1 MRVGTFF
8 VFASLGLTWFL
19 RILILGGVIVLSKF
33 SNTITYNLRTTLDAS
48 GINKLQGEL
57 AAVSTKIQQ
66 LGDKKI
72 LDGKDVDTAISQI
85 NKVGTALSKSM
96 NPKTGLLNISDFQ
109 KELNGL
115 SLSSLEK
122 SMSRAGV
129 AGNKAFGEIISQVGK
144 MDTSTRSISN
154 FADKIANTFGNTVR
168 WSVTAGLVQTMQNNL
183 GRAVE
188 YVKDLDTSL
197 NNIRIV
203 TGASNDEMRSFAN
216 TANDAAQK
224 LGATTTSLT
233 DAAQLYAQNGFSEED
248 YTRLAQITQKVANVT
263 QQNTATVSE
272 QVTSLME
279 GYHMS
284 IDEVENSLS
293 GMSVVAAAS
302 AADLEELA
310 TAEQKV
316 ASTASTLGVSQEQLT
331 AQIGTV
337 VSVTRQAPESVG
349 NALRTM
355 YARIADLK
363 MGDTLED
370 GVSLGKVSKQLSDI
384 GIQVL
389 DETGNLRNLGDVLE
403 ELQGK
408 WGDLSNAQQVAL
420 GTTLAGKYQLNPFMA
435 LMENSDMYQKQLDM
449 MTNSAGAL
457 DEQQAIYMDS
467 FTARLNSLQTAGEG
481 VIDSLFDPNDL
492 KPSISALTDILN
504 LIQQIVDSLGGVGTI
519 GTGLA
524 AVSTKVFSTQIGRF
538 ATRAATNFS
547 KDKAIKEVD
556 PYETVRMMGGVGEAT
571 QHETSA
577 DLVRR
582 NYGRQDTMDIEE
594 REKYNK
600 LLENT
605 VQLENQIADAK
616 KAQRDSA
623 DALQDY
629 LIKQNDIESLAAKK
643 AITKNPDG
651 SVKVDANV
659 NKYTQSLKN
668 RANLISD
675 VVEKGRNAYA
685 KIATEGYKGSGINKN
700 AGEYFLKSIQSVK
713 GYRKALEDAGLDVDE
728 LRQKLRSL
736 GEASPGE
743 EVQAQAKSVEGALEQ
758 IQQALTG
765 VQNKYEAISGLAEKA
780 GDDIGVVNQLERKL
794 GSQGEENSAFG
805 DTLDIKDRADRIA
818 TLVGSLMQLSF
829 AWQSFQS
836 LGSLWANDDLTAG
849 EKVAQTFEN
858 LLFTLPMIVS
868 SISDLRTALAGSK
881 FAESFDNL
889 IDSIKNMN
897 GVMASAREIGSEG
910 FAAIGSAIGAVVTAA
925 KEGATAILALVKPLL
940 PYLAIVGAIGVGVA
954 AFTAHAEAE
963 QKRIEAV
970 AESAERAS
978 ERLSNI
984 QSAES
989 NFQDLYDKY
998 KIGQAS
1004 SEDLSNAAE
1013 TLNGL
1018 LDDQSAK
1025 ALAAAGNWDAYAKS
1039 VSNAGKADAEK
1050 NANTIQDN
1058 VWNAERGY
1066 VEAPGLLRSG
1076 ISKSPVHF
1084 NNEEID
1090 NAYNNAGSISAA
1102 IGTNGN
1108 ATFNFV
1114 SGTTAEQ
1121 RIKDLDNM
1129 ANVFQEAIQ
1138 EAQDTLD
1145 SISDTTSDEYK
1156 QAQANLS
1163 QLQTDYGN
1171 FSTFRSQYS
1180 EQEEN
1185 LKESWDQQTQNLLAQ
1200 FQGDSKFQYSGGSID
1215 DYKAQVK
1222 EQLGSALGHDVADQ
1236 VVEGFVEGM
1245 SGNSDALAQQMGLED
1260 AEDKI
1265 REFPQE
1271 VQDAINN
1278 SELSDEQKI
1287 ALVGDLDKDSTLE
1300 HVNNAIKEI
1309 KSSGQLDSITIKTD
1323 YKDDLSEANEI
1334 ESSLGSLFDQFEQNG
1349 GFTDSEVADIIQE
1362 NPEYMAY
1369 LTKVGDQWRLN
1380 QQALNDY
1387 NQSLEQQSDIVD
1399 EAMGG
1404 TSSFKNYS
1412 DLLDSISNSESH
1424 PDDSGFDESSINGF
1438 ASASQDINNSLA
1450 NGEIGFT
1457 DYFNGISDA
1466 LNNSGALSAL
1476 DELNGAFDE
1485 TTDGL
1490 EEVASVAAT
1499 ELSDGLIQASKCF
1512 MKGETSVSDYID
1524 QLDAGLDAQ
1533 QELLKSTYDLED
1545 GTDGYVKAADDADQA
1560 TRDAADAYNDA
1571 EDAQKDLTQAAGFA
1585 DVLQDNSDLLSD
1597 YGDTLDEVFSSD
1609 KIMSD
1614 NRLPQFIDD
1623 LTNQFVSFA
1632 ASSSANMETA
1642 TQQIADATG
1651 QSQQYIGDLLTQAT
1665 SSDQAQAA
1673 SAAATLASLT
1683 GSSMSSIQALTGAAM
1698 SNVSSG
1704 ISNASQAIGSVLS
1717 ALGNAIAGF
1726 DYSIKATPHIEGG
1739 LGIRTDDK
1747 GIPTGIDL
1755 PTFGFDIHGS
1765 GGASVSNFASAL
1777 QNAGSYFTNAG
1788 NQQAA
1793 AKALDVSS
1801 YYPSGTGPGATASN
1815 GRGGGRGGSGG
1826 GGGRGG
1832 SGGGGGGKSYEPKTK
1847 DKVEDEIDRYERVN
1861 AELDTLA
1868 KQLEAV
1874 SDEQDRLAGFEMAD
1888 NMSKQIGLLQEQI
1901 KWEKEKLKIQKDE
1914 AKEYRDMLA
1923 NQYGITYDS
1932 EGHIA
1937 NYADKYKS
1945 LLNNLNGLIDQYNAD
1960 ATESGQEAL
1969 DQQIKDAQDN
1979 FDKFKDLVDKYDK
1992 LVSDS
1997 ILESEKDIQDYY
2009 DKIEDL
2015 QIEAFQK
2022 TVDSV
2027 DNIKDLQDSLIEFN
2041 AVFSGLDSDSPFR
2054 KMSTSLEKLKT
2065 YWDVN
2070 TKSVGAYYDELI
2082 SRNKEAMKSAS
2093 EQQKQNLEYQNRVL
2107 EAARK
2112 QYGKGT
2118 LEVGGTG
2125 LFDIEMANL
2134 NTMLDQI
2141 NQFEK
2146 TGTSTIFGENSGS
2159 MYEVAKDIFDS
2170 ATDLV
2175 KDYEG
2180 EIDDLHDAI
2189 LDAIDDIAD
2198 RMDERLDA
2206 FDNINDSLDHYAD
2219 IIESIQGDKS
2229 YDQLNQNSQAM
2240 ITNNEAAINELKQH
2254 IAIWQ
2259 DLLGSLKE
2267 GSEEWKSVN
2276 EKINDAQ
2283 QDILDRTKDTVD
2295 ELLEV
2300 YERGVDKILDKW
2312 TQSTGMGD
2320 DLDWMSEQW
2329 ELINRNA
2336 DYYLDDVNSAYQI
2349 QKLQGKYLDLLDNAN
2364 GLDIQ
2369 NQITDQMKQQLG
2381 YLREKDKLSEYDV
2394 QYANA
2399 QLEILQKT
2407 IALQDAERNKSQM
2420 KLKRDTQGNYS
2431 YVYKANEDNVR
2442 SAQSDLLDAQ
2452 NNAYNLSKDQMKQ
2465 TQDDSL
2471 SALQDAR
2478 DTISQIWTN
2487 ANLTLEEKTKRTQ
2500 VVIDSLKEYLASTS
2514 EQLSTS
2520 EKNIINDFLGMCEIL
2535 TGENA
2540 DKLKDVYDQ
2549 IKNGNNDAFDQID
2562 TRWQTSITTWLQ
2574 NMDDFNASTDAAF
2587 KNLVD
2592 NFNSHKTQLDELG
2605 KTSNMTF
2612 DNMSDSIQGAV
2623 DKTNALV
2630 DSTGA
2635 FLNQLKNDSGV
2646 VKEYEKNLASM
2657 TEKIQNAEN
2666 GMRAYQEQVNKLQQ
2680 DLTAKEQENAN
2691 LQSRV
2696 NALEAEK
2703 NGGPG
2708 GGAGGGAGGAGGGAN
2723 SDTAW
2728 GIAKAIWTYGAASG
2742 WGDDPTRSGKL
2753 KKAYGDDFAREVQ
2766 SIINQNYRSNKLVDF
2781 GSMKYSSYNLVGYR
2795 TGGYTGDDW
2804 SASEKQAGK
2813 IGLLHEKELILNK
2826 TDTEN
2831 ILNAVDMVR
2840 SMVALGRNGN
2850 YNDLIRQSGNVV
2862 DMASVVKPLEGGSG
2876 SIYNVECT
2884 FPNATNVE
2892 EIQRAILTLPDIA
2905 PQYAYKY

>member
-1 MRVGTFF
+1 M
-8 VFASLGLTWFL
+8 
-19 RILILGGVIVLSKF
+19 SKF

-154 FADKIANTFGNTVR
+154 FADKIVNTFGNTVR
-168 WSVTAGLVQTMQNNL
+168 WSVTAGIVQTMQNNL

-203 TGASNDEMRSFAN
+203 TGASNEDMRSFAN
-216 TANDAAQK
+216 TANEAAQK

-233 DAAQLYAQNGFSEED
+233 DAAQLYAQNGFSEDD

-263 QQNTATVSE
+263 QQNTSTVSE

-408 WGDLSNAQQVAL
+408 WGELSNAQQVAL

-467 FTARLNSLQTAGEG
+467 FNARLSSLQTAGEG
-481 VIDSLFDPNDL
+481 VIDSLFDPNDI
-492 KPSISALTDILN
+492 KPFISALTDILN
-504 LIQQIVDSLGGVGTI
+504 LIQQIIDSLGGVGTI

-524 AVSTKVFSTQIGRF
+524 AASTKIFSTQIGRF
-538 ATRAATNFS
+538 VTRAATNFS
-547 KDKAIKEVD
+547 KDNAIKEVD

-659 NKYTQSLKN
+659 NKYAQSLKN

-675 VVEKGRNAYA
+675 IVEKGRNAYGE
-685 KIATEGYKGSGINKN
+685 IATKGFKGSGINKS
-700 AGEYFLKSIQSVK
+700 AGEYFLRSIQSVK

-728 LRQKLRSL
+728 LRSRLRSL

-743 EVQAQAKSVEGALEQ
+743 EVQAQAKSVEEALKQ
-758 IQQALTG
+758 IQQTLTD

-794 GSQGEENSAFG
+794 SSQGEENSAFG

-868 SISDLRTALAGSK
+868 FISDLRTALAGSK
-881 FAESFDNL
+881 FVESFDNL
-889 IDSIKNMN
+889 FDAIKNMN

-963 QKRIEAV
+963 QKKIEAV
-970 AESAERAS
+970 EESAERAS
-978 ERLSNI
+978 ERLSNL

-989 NFQDLYDKY
+989 NFQTLYDKY

-1004 SEDLSNAAE
+1004 SKDLSAAAE

-1025 ALAAAGNWDAYAKS
+1025 AFAAAGNWDAYAKA
-1039 VSNAGKADAEK
+1039 VSNASKADAEK

-1058 VWNAERGY
+1058 VWNSERKY
-1066 VEAPGLLRSG
+1066 VEAPGLFG
-1076 ISKSPVHF
+1076 NFIKAKAPVDF
-1084 NNEEID
+1084 GNAEIND
-1090 NAYNNAGSISAA
+1090 AYNNAGSISSLVSPD
-1102 IGTNGN
+1102 GN
-1108 ATFNFV
+1108 RYFNFV

-1138 EAQDTLD
+1138 KAQDTLN
-1145 SISDTTSDEYK
+1145 SISDTTGDEYK

-1163 QLQTDYGN
+1163 QLQTDYGD

-1180 EQEEN
+1180 EQESD
-1185 LKESWDQQTQNLLAQ
+1185 LKASWDQQAQNLLAQ
-1200 FQGDSKFQYSGGSID
+1200 YQSDSDLQYSGGSVN
-1215 DYKAQVK
+1215 DYKDQVK
-1222 EQLGSALGHDVADQ
+1222 QQLAEKTGHDVADQ
-1236 VVEGFVEGM
+1236 VVDAFVDGMMNADVSGSSELATEAGMESANDAFNANMSDKIGSTLSTQGVDYNSFVSGGSISQDQYTQATIDNMREQISNSGLTENEQLKFIASIDWSRSLGEIQEDIDNLNSSDSLPKLAFEPTLSDRSDFSDDDISQLLKDTGM
-1245 SGNSDALAQQMGLED
+1245 SQSGFDRMAADTFNDDSNGIGQRAQEIEDEIRSLQQSGDASEETAGKIADLRQEYEDLGDSTQDVTAYNLQMNKGIGKLADSWEDLSNILGED
-1260 AEDKI
+1260 AAKGTAEYY
-1265 REFPQE
+1265 E
-1271 VQDAINN
+1271 
-1278 SELSDEQKI
+1278 SL
-1287 ALVGDLDKDSTLE
+1287 
-1300 HVNNAIKEI
+1300 
-1309 KSSGQLDSITIKTD
+1309 GQLDEVMSDILNID
-1323 YKDDLSEANEI
+1323 VGSLSEDFYDN
-1334 ESSLGSLFDQFEQNG
+1334 
-1349 GFTDSEVADIIQE
+1349 ADAIDA
-1362 NPEYMAY
+1362 MSRAAD
-1369 LTKVGDQWRLN
+1369 GD
-1380 QQALNDY
+1380 
-1387 NQSLEQQSDIVD
+1387 
-1399 EAMGG
+1399 
-1404 TSSFKNYS
+1404 
-1412 DLLDSISNSESH
+1412 
-1424 PDDSGFDESSINGF
+1424 
-1438 ASASQDINNSLA
+1438 ASA
-1450 NGEIGFT
+1450 
-1457 DYFNGISDA
+1457 
-1466 LNNSGALSAL
+1466 
-1476 DELNGAFDE
+1476 
-1485 TTDGL
+1485 
-1490 EEVASVAAT
+1490 
-1499 ELSDGLIQASKCF
+1499 
-1512 MKGETSVSDYID
+1512 
-1524 QLDAGLDAQ
+1524 
-1533 QELLKSTYDLED
+1533 
-1545 GTDGYVKAADDADQA
+1545 
-1560 TRDAADAYNDA
+1560 
-1571 EDAQKDLTQAAGFA
+1571 
-1585 DVLQDNSDLLSD
+1585 
-1597 YGDTLDEVFSSD
+1597 
-1609 KIMSD
+1609 
-1614 NRLPQFIDD
+1614 IDD
-1623 LTNQFVSFA
+1623 LRELAAQDIVAHLDVQGISPEDKDYLINNELLPMLGDLQSYLDGQPLGTQVDINTDPFMMKLNQLLQA
-1632 ASSSANMETA
+1632 GQITAEQASNILSSIGM
-1642 TQQIADATG
+1642 DATISTVHSEVP
-1651 QSQQYIGDLLTQAT
+1651 QEHS
-1665 SSDQAQAA
+1665 AQFPRFKVE
-1673 SAAATLASLT
+1673 TDPTT
-1683 GSSMSSIQALTGAAM
+1683 GMM
-1698 SNVSSG
+1698 
-1704 ISNASQAIGSVLS
+1704 
-1717 ALGNAIAGF
+1717 
-1726 DYSIKATPHIEGG
+1726 
-1739 LGIRTDDK
+1739 
-1747 GIPTGIDL
+1747 TGIVPNGVEEVKWTSNDAVDF
-1755 PTFGFDIHGS
+1755 PQIKGATYAGS
-1765 GGASVSNFASAL
+1765 GV
-1777 QNAGSYFTNAG
+1777 
-1788 NQQAA
+1788 
-1793 AKALDVSS
+1793 K
-1801 YYPSGTGPGATASN
+1801 TASPSL
-1815 GRGGGRGGSGG
+1815 GGGKS
-1826 GGGRGG
+1826 
-1832 SGGGGGGKSYEPKTK
+1832 GGGGGKSGGGGGKSGGGGSGKTYTPKTK
-1847 DKVEDEIDRYERVN
+1847 DAVKDKVDRYERVN
-1861 AELDTLA
+1861 AELDTLDKNLDKIA
-1868 KQLEAV
+1868 
-1874 SDEQDRLAGFEMAD
+1874 DNQDRVAGFQIVD
-1888 NMSKQIGLLQEQI
+1888 NMSQQISLIKQQI
-1901 KWEKEKLKIQKDE
+1901 EWTKKKMDIQKDE
-1914 AKEYRDMLA
+1914 AAEYRNELA
-1923 NQYGITYDS
+1923 STYGLMYDA
-1932 EGHIA
+1932 EGHIT
-1937 NYADKYKS
+1937 NYADVYKS
-1945 LLNNLNGLIDQYNAD
+1945 LLNNLNGLINQYNAD
-1960 ATESGQEAL
+1960 TTEAGQEAL
-1969 DQQIKDAQDN
+1969 EKQIDTAQKSFDN
-1979 FDKFKDLVDKYDK
+1979 FSDLVGKYDD
-1992 LVSDS
+1992 LVSSS

-2093 EQQKQNLEYQNRVL
+2093 EQQRQNLEYQNQVL

-2312 TQSTGMGD
+2312 TKSTGMGD

-2349 QKLQGKYLDLLDNAN
+2349 QKLQGKYLDLLDNSN

-2407 IALQDAERNKSQM
+2407 IALQDAERNKSQL

-2487 ANLTLEEKTKRTQ
+2487 ANLTLEEKTKRTK

-2574 NMDDFNASTDAAF
+2574 NMDEFNASTDAAF

-2592 NFNSHKTQLDELG
+2592 NFNTHKTQLDELG

-2742 WGDDPTRSGKL
+2742 WGDDPIRSGKL

-2781 GSMKYSSYNLVGYR
+2781 SSMKYSSYNLVGYK

-2840 SMVALGRNGN
+2840 SMVVLGRNGN

-2862 DMASVVKPLEGGSG
+2862 DMASVVKPLEGGGG
-2876 SIYNVECT
+2876 SVYNVECS

>member
-1 MRVGTFF
+1 M
-8 VFASLGLTWFL
+8 
-19 RILILGGVIVLSKF
+19 SKF
-33 SNTITYNLRTTLDAS
+33 SNTIEYNLRTTLDAS
-48 GINKLQGEL
+48 GLNKLKGEL
-57 AAVSTKIQQ
+57 GAVSTQLDQ
-66 LGDKKI
+66 LGKRDIISSK
-72 LDGKDVDTAISQI
+72 GVKDAQGQIS
-85 NKVGTALSKSM
+85 KVSEALTKAM
-96 NPKTGLLNISDFQ
+96 NPSTGLINISTFK
-109 KELNGL
+109 KELGGL

-122 SMSRAGV
+122 SMSQVGAEGS
-129 AGNKAFGEIISQVGK
+129 KAFGNIIAQVGK

-154 FADKIANTFGNTVR
+154 FADKIFNTMGNTVR
-168 WSVTAGLVQTMQNNL
+168 WGVTAGIFQSITNDLS
-183 GRAVE
+183 RSVE
-188 YVKDLDTSL
+188 YVKSLDTSL

-203 TGASNDEMRSFAN
+203 TGASNDNMREFAKTAN
-216 TANDAAQK
+216 TAAQS
-224 LGATTTSLT
+224 LGSSTVSFT
-233 DAAQLYAQNGFSEED
+233 DAAQLFAQNGFNEED
-248 YTRLAQITQKVANVT
+248 YTRLAEITQKVANVT
-263 QQNTATVSE
+263 QQDTTTVSE
-272 QVTSLME
+272 QITSLME

-284 IDEVENSLS
+284 IDEVEDSLS

-302 AADLEELA
+302 ASDLEELA

-331 AQIGTV
+331 AQIGTI

-435 LMENSDMYQKQLDM
+435 LMENSDMYQDQYKM
-449 MTNSAGAL
+449 MTESAGAL
-457 DEQQAIYMDS
+457 DEQQSIYMDS
-467 FTARLNSLQTAGEG
+467 IQARLQSLQTTGEG
-481 VIDSLFDPNDL
+481 VINSLFNPDDFKPFISGLIDVL
-492 KPSISALTDILN
+492 K
-504 LIQQIVDSLGGVGTI
+504 LIQQFVDALGGADHI
-519 GTGLA
+519 MNGLGA
-524 AVSTKVFSTQIGRF
+524 TAVKVFSNQIGQTF
-538 ATRAATNFS
+538 SNVVSNFVKRQGQKRS
-547 KDKAIKEVD
+547 AEDVVTSLGAVGKNSAHSDSIDFVNNMLDKED
-556 PYETVRMMGGVGEAT
+556 SMSLDQREA
-571 QHETSA
+571 
-577 DLVRR
+577 
-582 NYGRQDTMDIEE
+582 
-594 REKYNK
+594 YNK
-600 LLENT
+600 ALETT
-605 VQLENQIADAK
+605 VKLENQVVDAK
-616 KAQRDSA
+616 KNQVAAQKT
-623 DALQDY
+623 LNDY
-629 LIKQNDIESLAAKK
+629 LLHQTDEESLSVKRAIAKSKGSVEASKEIEQYAKK
-643 AITKNPDG
+643 VQDRRDKLEIGAKYLRGRLNYFSSDKLEEKDKKLFTTTSKKEEPVGINLSRRITSSLSDKGVFGALKAAGADVDSIKEKISNLGTVKTFSELKDQAKNILPILEEIIKALDSTDNKSKELEGAISTLGDATQELKRSEMALDSQKN
-651 SVKVDANV
+651 ANV
-659 NKYTQSLKN
+659 VYQTGVDLQT
-668 RANLISD
+668 
-675 VVEKGRNAYA
+675 
-685 KIATEGYKGSGINKN
+685 KIAAVTTLAGSIG
-700 AGEYFLKSIQSVK
+700 Q
-713 GYRKALEDAGLDVDE
+713 
-728 LRQKLRSL
+728 
-736 GEASPGE
+736 
-743 EVQAQAKSVEGALEQ
+743 
-758 IQQALTG
+758 
-765 VQNKYEAISGLAEKA
+765 LA
-780 GDDIGVVNQLERKL
+780 
-794 GSQGEENSAFG
+794 
-805 DTLDIKDRADRIA
+805 
-818 TLVGSLMQLSF
+818 F

-836 LGSLWANDDLTAG
+836 LGSLMENDDLSST
-849 EKVAQTFEN
+849 EKAIQTIS
-858 LLFTLPMIVS
+858 LLAFTLP
-868 SISDLRTALAGSK
+868 T
-881 FAESFDNL
+881 L
-889 IDSIKNMN
+889 IDSIIGFQESLGGAKALVIDAANALLGFEGSFF
-897 GVMASAREIGSEG
+897 GVEAASNLAAGGVTTFGTAVLTLLPQIAAVAAVLGLVAGALYAAWSAYTQDAR
-910 FAAIGSAIGAVVTAA
+910 AAEEAA
-925 KEGATAILALVKPLL
+925 KASERFAQVTSATKSEADSLKSSIESYQTARSAVNDLTEGTQDWKDALKESNDQVIKLLDSYPELAKYISRGKGGLLTISDEGLAAAQDAEERQVAAMNAASNMLQNRASEAQSRSDMTELLRSISYQKKMPSSYGGYDSLGTNSGYSATAYDDRANGTTLQTVNLSEDDLNSVLGLIRSQ
-940 PYLAIVGAIGVGVA
+940 G
-954 AFTAHAEAE
+954 E
-963 QKRIEAV
+963 QAVYNKEAV
-970 AESAERAS
+970 ANALSTDVSDPIVQAITDNASRIINFNSSADSNRAADRIRSQQNVQNALNAQSGYDANNPNNDALVSYLTMLTDENS
-978 ERLSNI
+978 EAY
-984 QSAES
+984 QSALNS
-989 NFQDLYDKY
+989 LQTADMTSILKQYQDITGDSY
-998 KIGQAS
+998 
-1004 SEDLSNAAE
+1004 SEVEGDHAQFTTSDGNSYTVYEDDMKAAIA
-1013 TLNGL
+1013 LNQVL
-1018 LDDQSAK
+1018 NDT
-1025 ALAAAGNWDAYAKS
+1025 AGNWKDLLQQIAAVTNSSLGQSYEGLSTVVTGGTKEDGFDFS
-1039 VSNAGKADAEK
+1039 SMSDSDMLNLYNNSDSITADALGVNDDFAQK
-1050 NANTIQDN
+1050 MGYQDAQDYVNAFKEGLSEQTRNLRDLNELLNDGTVEGDNQTSSMDDEQKTQFVLDN
-1058 VWNAERGY
+1058 VQAVYQLKEAQAEGLITGDKYTEGVTKLASEFPELNDQVNDLRTKQNKLNSVQEDSTHTAEDLQKATIDVADAQADLEDAIQTKKWNKAREALEDYSDALKESDEQSEDYQQATKKVASTLSDLTGKDISTDWVNNNLQAVQDWLDG
-1066 VEAPGLLRSG
+1066 VEGAGAKLDALL
-1076 ISKSPVHF
+1076 
-1084 NNEEID
+1084 NID
-1090 NAYNNAGSISAA
+1090 NASANFKQQLASVGGSYDQLRAA
-1102 IGTNGN
+1102 IANNSITFDMNGYADFSQVDNALGILSDKTND
-1108 ATFNFV
+1108 
-1114 SGTTAEQ
+1114 TTAN
-1121 RIKDLDNM
+1121 LD
-1129 ANVFQEAIQ
+1129 
-1138 EAQDTLD
+1138 
-1145 SISDTTSDEYK
+1145 
-1156 QAQANLS
+1156 
-1163 QLQTDYGN
+1163 
-1171 FSTFRSQYS
+1171 
-1180 EQEEN
+1180 
-1185 LKESWDQQTQNLLAQ
+1185 LLAAYLQ
-1200 FQGDSKFQYSGGSID
+1200 
-1215 DYKAQVK
+1215 
-1222 EQLGSALGHDVADQ
+1222 ALGGA
-1236 VVEGFVEGM
+1236 
-1245 SGNSDALAQQMGLED
+1245 SL
-1260 AEDKI
+1260 
-1265 REFPQE
+1265 
-1271 VQDAINN
+1271 
-1278 SELSDEQKI
+1278 
-1287 ALVGDLDKDSTLE
+1287 TLE
-1300 HVNNAIKEI
+1300 KD
-1309 KSSGQLDSITIKTD
+1309 GQSMSIPAPP
-1323 YKDDLSEANEI
+1323 SVPN
-1334 ESSLGSLFDQFEQNG
+1334 
-1349 GFTDSEVADIIQE
+1349 
-1362 NPEYMAY
+1362 
-1369 LTKVGDQWRLN
+1369 
-1380 QQALNDY
+1380 
-1387 NQSLEQQSDIVD
+1387 VD
-1399 EAMGG
+1399 G
-1404 TSSFKNYS
+1404 
-1412 DLLDSISNSESH
+1412 
-1424 PDDSGFDESSINGF
+1424 
-1438 ASASQDINNSLA
+1438 
-1450 NGEIGFT
+1450 
-1457 DYFNGISDA
+1457 
-1466 LNNSGALSAL
+1466 
-1476 DELNGAFDE
+1476 
-1485 TTDGL
+1485 
-1490 EEVASVAAT
+1490 
-1499 ELSDGLIQASKCF
+1499 
-1512 MKGETSVSDYID
+1512 
-1524 QLDAGLDAQ
+1524 
-1533 QELLKSTYDLED
+1533 
-1545 GTDGYVKAADDADQA
+1545 
-1560 TRDAADAYNDA
+1560 
-1571 EDAQKDLTQAAGFA
+1571 
-1585 DVLQDNSDLLSD
+1585 
-1597 YGDTLDEVFSSD
+1597 
-1609 KIMSD
+1609 
-1614 NRLPQFIDD
+1614 
-1623 LTNQFVSFA
+1623 
-1632 ASSSANMETA
+1632 SSAK
-1642 TQQIADATG
+1642 D
-1651 QSQQYIGDLLTQAT
+1651 
-1665 SSDQAQAA
+1665 A
-1673 SAAATLASLT
+1673 SAAMGKYANSLKEWE
-1683 GSSMSSIQALTGAAM
+1683 SKVSEALNQGW
-1698 SNVSSG
+1698 S
-1704 ISNASQAIGSVLS
+1704 
-1717 ALGNAIAGF
+1717 F
-1726 DYSIKATPHIEGG
+1726 K
-1739 LGIRTDDK
+1739 
-1747 GIPTGIDL
+1747 GIDL
-1755 PTFGFDIHGS
+1755 PDSTRKIGTSNS
-1765 GGASVSNFASAL
+1765 G
-1777 QNAGSYFTNAG
+1777 
-1788 NQQAA
+1788 
-1793 AKALDVSS
+1793 
-1801 YYPSGTGPGATASN
+1801 
-1815 GRGGGRGGSGG
+1815 GGSGS
-1826 GGGRGG
+1826 GG
-1832 SGGGGGGKSYEPKTK
+1832 SGGGGGGGGSHGGSGGGGGSGSSYTPKSK
-1847 DKVEDEIDRYERVN
+1847 DPVKDAIDRYERVN
-1861 AELDTLA
+1861 AELNTLDNTLD
-1868 KQLEAV
+1868 KI
-1874 SDEQDRLAGFEMAD
+1874 SDNQDRVVGFQIAD
-1888 NMSKQIGLLQEQI
+1888 NISQQISLIKQQI
-1901 KWEKEKLKIQKDE
+1901 EWTKKKMDIQKDE
-1914 AKEYRDMLA
+1914 AAEYRNELA
-1923 NQYGITYDS
+1923 STYGLMYDA
-1932 EGHIA
+1932 EGHIT
-1937 NYADKYKS
+1937 NYADVYKS
-1945 LLNNLNGLIDQYNAD
+1945 LLNNLNGLINQYNAD
-1960 ATESGQEAL
+1960 TTEAGQEAL
-1969 DQQIKDAQDN
+1969 EKQIDTAQKSFDN
-1979 FDKFKDLVDKYDK
+1979 FSDLVGKYDD
-1992 LVSDS
+1992 LVSSS

-2093 EQQKQNLEYQNRVL
+2093 EQQKQNLEYQNQVL

-2141 NQFEK
+2141 DQFEK

-2407 IALQDAERNKSQM
+2407 IALQDAERNKSQL

-2549 IKNGNNDAFDQID
+2549 IKKGNNDAFDQID

-2574 NMDDFNASTDAAF
+2574 NMDKFNASTDAAF

-2884 FPNATNVE
+2884 FPNATNVD